1 MHGFL
6 ALNASLSFSVNTS
19 KLDYNIILDTPYVLL
34 VHIVIVVLVTGGFC

>member
-6 ALNASLSFSVNTS
+6 APSAALSFSVNTS
-19 KLDYNIILDTPYVLL
+19 KLDYNIISDTPDVLL